1 MIFSVGKTV
10 FHLLEDAPFD
20 VMNELARMNPKITE
34 SEKIQG
40 ALILEETYT
49 LLKKG
54 MNNPD
59 LSVTVKVKKRFGDIF
74 LELTAKGEAINPI
87 FPLTEWVDD
96 EADLFSVSVLKVN
109 KDRLGYARRN
119 GANVVTVRIYDGGK
133 KAIYMTMLGI
143 FLGIFL
149 GLAFKMTLPAEI
161 LSLFDNDI
169 ISPAETMFMH
179 ATFMMVPPVIFF
191 SVVKGITSMSETTD
205 IGKLGKRLI
214 VQSVVMVAIADI
226 LSVIMGLLLFPDELT
241 QLADLFEKNRS
252 AASSEGFSFEKLI
265 VGIVPSNLLQP
276 FDGQNTLQVLFIALF
291 FGIVINKLGEKARIA
306 HEIIEFMDS
315 FCIGVM
321 GMLVKL
327 IPAVIFLSMMKLMFH
342 ADMTTFLV
350 MGKVIL
356 GSTSLSL
363 LLLLLFGIIIGVY
376 GKLSPTIFL
385 KKLFVFAPIP
395 MAIRS
400 SNASLPQAFKFI
412 VEKFGV
418 SPNLASF
425 ALPIGTQLHLVGIG
439 PLIALP
445 AIMTARALGAPVNLD
460 FILYLMIYIFIF
472 AYTTPAVPGGVI
484 IAMSSVFGAIGLP
497 PTTVTVFLFVIS
509 VCDMDNTLLNVSC
522 NVTSSVL
529 LAKKFNMIDEKI
541 YKSDV

>member
-10 FHLLEDAPFD
+10 FHLLEDTPFD

-74 LELTAKGEAINPI
+74 LELTAKGEAVNPI

-191 SVVKGITSMSETTD
+191 P
-205 IGKLGKRLI
+205 
-214 VQSVVMVAIADI
+214 
-226 LSVIMGLLLFPDELT
+226 LS
-241 QLADLFEKNRS
+241 K
-252 AASSEGFSFEKLI
+252 
-265 VGIVPSNLLQP
+265 
-276 FDGQNTLQVLFIALF
+276 
-291 FGIVINKLGEKARIA
+291 
-306 HEIIEFMDS
+306 
-315 FCIGVM
+315 
-321 GMLVKL
+321 
-327 IPAVIFLSMMKLMFH
+327 
-342 ADMTTFLV
+342 
-350 MGKVIL
+350 
-356 GSTSLSL
+356 
-363 LLLLLFGIIIGVY
+363 
-376 GKLSPTIFL
+376 
-385 KKLFVFAPIP
+385 
-395 MAIRS
+395 
-400 SNASLPQAFKFI
+400 
-412 VEKFGV
+412 
-418 SPNLASF
+418 
-425 ALPIGTQLHLVGIG
+425 ALP
-439 PLIALP
+439 
-445 AIMTARALGAPVNLD
+445 
-460 FILYLMIYIFIF
+460 
-472 AYTTPAVPGGVI
+472 
-484 IAMSSVFGAIGLP
+484 
-497 PTTVTVFLFVIS
+497 
-509 VCDMDNTLLNVSC
+509 VCQ
-522 NVTSSVL
+522 
-529 LAKKFNMIDEKI
+529 KRRI
-541 YKSDV
+541 